1 MQIGAQKAVT
11 IGYTLK
17 DDDGEVLDTSEGG
30 EPLTYLHGT
39 GDIVPGLEK
48 ALDGKQAGDAIS
60 VILSPD
66 EGYGQR
72 DERQIRNIPLR
83 KLPAGKVEV
92 GMQYQITTEAGP
104 MMALVTAVRG
114 DYATIDANHPLAGMR
129 LHFDVKVVEVRD
141 ATADELQHGHVHG
154 PGEHTTDATAR
165 RRSEPAAASQRRRR
179 IQMPSVNIASSRG

>member
-1 MQIGAQKAVT
+1 MSISRRMQIGSQKAVT

-17 DDDGEVLDTSEGG
+17 DDDGQVLDTSEGG

-60 VILSPD
+60 VVLSPE
-66 EGYGQR
+66 EGYGHR
-72 DERQIRNIPLR
+72 DERQIRSDPLR

-104 MMALVTAVRG
+104 MLALV
-114 DYATIDANHPLAGMR
+114 
-129 LHFDVKVVEVRD
+129 
-141 ATADELQHGHVHG
+141 
-154 PGEHTTDATAR
+154 
-165 RRSEPAAASQRRRR
+165 
-179 IQMPSVNIASSRG
+179 

>member
-1 MQIGAQKAVT
+1 MSISRRMQIGSQKAVT

-17 DDDGEVLDTSEGG
+17 DDDGQVLDTSEGG
-30 EPLTYLHGT
+30 EPLTYLHGM

-48 ALDGKQAGDAIS
+48 ALDGKQTGDEIA
-60 VILSPD
+60 VILSPE

-104 MMALVTAVRG
+104 MLALVTALRG

-129 LHFDVKVVEVRD
+129 LHFEVKVVEVRD
-141 ATADELQHGHVHG
+141 ATADELEHGHVHG
-154 PGEHTTDATAR
+154 AGEHH
-165 RRSEPAAASQRRRR
+165 
-179 IQMPSVNIASSRG
+179 N

>member
-17 DDDGEVLDTSEGG
+17 DDEGRVLDSSEGG
-30 EPLTYLHGT
+30 EPLTYLHGS

-48 ALDGKQAGDAIS
+48 ALDGKQVGDEIS
-60 VILSPD
+60 VSLTPE

-72 DERQIRNIPLR
+72 DERQIRNVPLR
-83 KLPAGKVEV
+83 KLPAGKVQV

-104 MMALVTAVRG
+104 MLALVTALRG

-129 LHFDVKVVEVRD
+129 LNFEVKVVEVRD
-141 ATADELQHGHVHG
+141 ATKEELEHGHVHG
-154 PGEHTTDATAR
+154 AGHHH
-165 RRSEPAAASQRRRR
+165 
-179 IQMPSVNIASSRG
+179 